1 MKDRLTIIK
10 VGGKIVEEEASLDAL
25 LRDFAAIEGFKLLV
39 HGGGRSAT
47 KVAAE
52 LGVETKMVDGRRIT
66 DDAMLDVVTM
76 VYGGLVNKK
85 VVARLQALDV
95 DALGMTGAD
104 MNIIRSHKRPVKTV
118 DYGWVGDVDEVNGEA
133 LSALLRSGVVPVIAP
148 LTHDK
153 EGHLLN
159 TNADTMAGETAK
171 GLAPYFDVTLVYC
184 FEKPGVLRD
193 ENDDNSV
200 IAKIDP
206 SLFASLKEEGVVSG
220 GMIPKL
226 ENAIAAVDAGVEK
239 VIITQASSLHDLTL
253 GTHIVGPES

>member
-1 MKDRLTIIK
+1 MKDKLTIIK
-10 VGGKIVEEEASLDAL
+10 VGGKIVEEKESLDSL
-25 LRDFAAIEGFKLLV
+25 LRDFAAIDGFKLLV

-47 KVAAE
+47 KVAAQ
-52 LGVETKMVDGRRIT
+52 LGIETLMIDGRRVT

-85 VVARLQALDV
+85 VVARLQSLGI

-104 MNIIRSHKRPVKTV
+104 MDIIHSHKRPVKSV
-118 DYGWVGDVDEVNGEA
+118 DYGWVGDVDRLNGEA

-148 LTHDK
+148 LTHDG

-171 GLAPYFDVTLVYC
+171 GLAPFFDVSLVYC

-193 ENDDNSV
+193 ENDDESV
-200 IAKIDP
+200 IAEIDP
-206 SLFASLKEEGVVSG
+206 ALFASLKEEGIVTG
-220 GMIPKL
+220 GMLPKL
-226 ENAIAAVDAGVEK
+226 ENAFNALDAGVGEV
-239 VIITQASSLHDLTL
+239 VITRASALDDLSL
-253 GTHIVGPES
+253 GTHIRK

>member
-1 MKDRLTIIK
+1 MRDKLTIIK
-10 VGGKIVEEEASLDAL
+10 VGGKIVEEKESLDSL
-25 LRDFAAIEGFKLLV
+25 LRDFAAIDGFKLLV

-47 KVAAE
+47 KVAAQ
-52 LGVETKMVDGRRIT
+52 LGIETLMIDGRRVT

-85 VVARLQALDV
+85 VVARLQSLGI

-104 MNIIRSHKRPVKTV
+104 MDIIHSHKRPVKSV
-118 DYGWVGDVDEVNGEA
+118 DYGWVGDVDRVNGEA

-148 LTHDK
+148 LTHDG

-171 GLAPYFDVTLVYC
+171 GLAPFFDVSLVYC

-193 ENDDNSV
+193 ENDDESV
-200 IAKIDP
+200 IAEIDP
-206 SLFASLKEEGVVSG
+206 ALFASLKEEGIVTG
-220 GMIPKL
+220 GMLPKL
-226 ENAIAAVDAGVEK
+226 ENAFNALDAGVSEV
-239 VIITQASSLHDLTL
+239 VITRASALDDLSL
-253 GTHIVGPES
+253 GTHIQK